1 MELFPEKSDFLAG
14 YRAGRNQLLWAELVA
29 DMDTAV
35 SLMLKL
41 TGARPDSFLLESVTG
56 GEIRG
61 RYSMLGCR
69 PDLVWRCRG
78 NAAEINRAAQWDRKS
93 FRRDPRPAL
102 DSPPGADRGMP
113 DRAAGRHAAHG
124 GGPLRLSGL

>member
-1 MELFPEKSDFLAG
+1 MELFPEKSAFLAG

-41 TGARPDSFLLESVTG
+41 TGARPNSFLLESVTG

-61 RYSMLGCR
+61 RFSVLGCR
-69 PDLVWRCRG
+69 PDLIWRCRG
-78 NAAEINRAAQWDRKS
+78 DVAEINRAAQWDRKS
-93 FRRDPRPAL
+93 FRRDDRPAL
-102 DSPPGADRGMP
+102 ELAARP
-113 DRAAGRHAAHG
+113 DRRVPHRPARRHAAHG
-124 GGPLRLSGL
+124 RRPFRLSRL